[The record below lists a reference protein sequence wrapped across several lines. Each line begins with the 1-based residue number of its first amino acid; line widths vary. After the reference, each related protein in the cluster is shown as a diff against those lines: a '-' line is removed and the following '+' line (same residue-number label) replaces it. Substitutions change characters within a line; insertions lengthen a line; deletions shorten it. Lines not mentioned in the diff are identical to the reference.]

1 MTAARRTPSTDADV
15 PIQRSDARF
24 LRWGKRTLG
33 LNAVLALFF
42 LYAPI
47 LVLVIFS
54 FNDSKLAA
62 RWEGFTLRWYGSL
75 LQNESILHATRNS
88 LVVALISTALATVF
102 GTMTAL
108 AMERF
113 RFRGRRVYDGLL
125 YLPIINPEIVT
136 GVSLLAFFSLTLS
149 ALNQAFNLSGDSALR
164 TGLVTVTLTHIAF
177 NIAFVAVVV
186 RTTLK
191 NFRRSLEEAAQDLGA
206 NEWVTFR
213 RVTLPLIAPG
223 ILAGALLAFTLSLD
237 NFVITFF
244 VTGPGG
250 ATLPIEVFGLI
261 RRAISPEINAV
272 STIMLTISVALI
284 VGSQVIM
291 RRRGVMSDE

>member
-1 MTAARRTPSTDADV
+1 MTAARRTPSPANDA
-15 PIQRSDARF
+15 PIQRSDAGF
-24 LRWGKRTLG
+24 LRWGKRALG
-33 LNAVLALFF
+33 LNAALALFF

-47 LVLVIFS
+47 LVLVVFS

-88 LVVALISTALATVF
+88 LVVALISTAAATVI

-113 RFRGRRVYDGLL
+113 RFRGRRLYDGLL
-125 YLPIINPEIVT
+125 YLPIINPEIIT
-136 GVSLLAFFSLTLS
+136 GVSLLAFFSLTLG
-149 ALNQAFNLSGDSALR
+149 AINNAFNLSGDSALR

-191 NFRRSLEEAAQDLGA
+191 NFPRSLEEAAQDLGA

-272 STIMLTISVALI
+272 STIMLAISITLI
-284 VGSQVIM
+284 VGSQIIL
-291 RRRGVMSDE
+291 RKRGDNL